1 MARVASDCPG
11 TEALVPM
18 QARLILMLSVI
29 LGALA
34 LGYLMRK
41 ARWVRSDRSRTI
53 SRLAMTWLQPP
64 LVALLIW
71 GLEAPSWRTALLPV
85 ILAALIVL
93 NWPLGVLG
101 SRLLRLPGDRAG
113 AFVLSCMYSNMG
125 LTYGAFVCYI
135 LLGERGAALGM
146 IWVLSFM
153 PMFYTLGFF
162 VARRYGGDGARTLA
176 ETLLATLRAPESRN
190 PLIGFAIG
198 GLLFAF
204 GPQRPAVVADVV
216 DVWVPI
222 STAVYLF
229 AIGLSMRLSSVA
241 TYWRESV
248 AVGAY
253 KFVLTPALGL
263 GIAWLVGYWALDDR
277 ALLQVVLIQ
286 SASPASIMGLVLG
299 QIFDIDEHLANAAW
313 LTTNLAAVAL
323 APLLLQIA
331 AGL

>member
-1 MARVASDCPG
+1 
-11 TEALVPM
+11 M
-18 QARLILMLSVI
+18 QARLIVMLSVI

-34 LGYLMRK
+34 LGYIARK
-41 ARWVRSDRSRTI
+41 AGLVRARQSRTI

-71 GLEAPSWRTALLPV
+71 GLEAPSWHTAVLPV
-85 ILAALIVL
+85 ILAGLIAL
-93 NWPLGVLG
+93 NWPLGALG
-101 SRLLRLPGDRAG
+101 GRLLGLPPARAG

-162 VARRYGGDGARTLA
+162 VARRYGGDGGRSLR
-176 ETLLATLRAPESRN
+176 ETLVETLRAPESRN

-198 GLLFAF
+198 ALLFAF
-204 GPQRPAVVADVV
+204 GPDRPAIAAAVV

-229 AIGLSMRLSSVA
+229 AIGLSLRLTSVV
-241 TYWRESV
+241 TYWRESL
-248 AVGAY
+248 AVGVY
-253 KFVLTPALGL
+253 KFVVTPALGL
-263 GIAWLVGYWALDDR
+263 AIAWLVGYWALEDR

-313 LTTNLAAVAL
+313 LTTNLAAVVL
-323 APLLLQIA
+323 APLLLKLA